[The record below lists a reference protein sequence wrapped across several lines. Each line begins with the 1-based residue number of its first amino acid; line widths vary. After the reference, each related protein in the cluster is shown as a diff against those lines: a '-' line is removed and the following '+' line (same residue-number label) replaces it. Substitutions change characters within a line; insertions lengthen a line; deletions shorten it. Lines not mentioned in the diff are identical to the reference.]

1 MDELTIRPRAL
12 DELFSEREF
21 DPFQDDSGTL
31 WSVAQI
37 PSFSSLNDLAK
48 TRLRIVLPAE
58 EVSPS
63 SRTRIERAL
72 TRYCSHKIL
81 AAGLEMRAWR
91 RGAFSK
97 FLWSLG
103 FFAISL
109 ALVAGVQHASWLAEE
124 IRTLITET
132 LVVAGW
138 IILWQPM
145 DDLIEGWV
153 PIREQDRVYRAI
165 ASMPVT
171 VEAATG

>member
-21 DPFQDDSGTL
+21 DPFGDDSGTL

-37 PSFSSLNDLAK
+37 ASFSNLKDLAK
-48 TRLRIVLPAE
+48 TRLRIVVPAE
-58 EVSPS
+58 DVSAS
-63 SRTRIERAL
+63 NRTRIERAL
-72 TRYCSHKIL
+72 ARYCSHKIQ

-91 RGAFSK
+91 RGALSRF
-97 FLWSLG
+97 FWSLA

-109 ALVAGVQHASWLAEE
+109 GLVAGVQHASWLAEE

-153 PIREQDRVYRAI
+153 PIRRQDRVYRTI

-171 VEAATG
+171 VEAAAG